1 METMKTR
8 DDIGY
13 EVKTLDNLFGRRI
26 DAFME
31 NSGLRD
37 VTRMHAWIIGFLY
50 RNRDRDVFQRDVE
63 AEFRVA
69 RSTATNILQL
79 MVRKG
84 YITKEPVAYDDRL
97 KKLILTDK
105 GIEVEKLTQRN
116 IGEIERQ
123 LSSSITAE
131 EKAEFLRIIRKLKA
145 SLE

>member
-13 EVKTLDNLFGRRI
+13 EVKTLDNLFGKRI
-26 DAFME
+26 DAFTE
-31 NSGLRD
+31 NSELRD

-105 GIEVEKLTQRN
+105 GIEIEKLIQRN

>member
-13 EVKTLDNLFGRRI
+13 EVKTLDNLFGKRI
-26 DAFME
+26 DAFTE
-31 NSGLRD
+31 NSELRD

-105 GIEVEKLTQRN
+105 GIEIEKLIQRN
-116 IGEIERQ
+116 IGEIEHQ

>member
-1 METMKTR
+1 METMRTR

-13 EVKTLDNLFGRRI
+13 EVKTLDNLFGKRI
-26 DAFME
+26 DAFTE
-31 NSGLRD
+31 NSELRD

-97 KKLILTDK
+97 KKLILTNK
-105 GIEVEKLTQRN
+105 GIEIEELIQRN
-116 IGEIERQ
+116 IGKIERQ

>member
-1 METMKTR
+1 METMRTR

-13 EVKTLDNLFGRRI
+13 EVKKLDNLFSRRI
-26 DAFME
+26 
-31 NSGLRD
+31 NSFTEHSDLKD

-50 RNRDRDVFQRDVE
+50 RNRNRDIFQRDVE
-63 AEFRVA
+63 AEFQVA
-69 RSTATNILQL
+69 RSTATNVLQL

-84 YITKEPVAYDDRL
+84 YIIKEPVDYDDRL

-105 GIEVEKLTQRN
+105 GMQVEALIQRN
-116 IGEIERQ
+116 IGEIEAR